1 MEALVGAI
9 TVGSRGI
16 WPETV
21 EPVAPVAPE
30 AQEVVVRVS
39 TVGSQGTLRGNALR
53 LRTEKEKE

>member
-1 MEALVGAI
+1 MEAVVGAI

-21 EPVAPVAPE
+21 EPVAPE
-30 AQEVVVRVS
+30 AQGVVVRVS

-53 LRTEKEKE
+53 LKTEKEKE

>member
-1 MEALVGAI
+1 MVGAI

-21 EPVAPVAPE
+21 EPVAPE

>member
-1 MEALVGAI
+1 MEAVVGAI

-21 EPVAPVAPE
+21 EPVAPVEPE

>member
-1 MEALVGAI
+1 MEAVVGAI

-21 EPVAPVAPE
+21 EPE

-53 LRTEKEKE
+53 LQTEKEKE

>member
-1 MEALVGAI
+1 MEAVVGAI

-21 EPVAPVAPE
+21 EPAAPVAPE

>member
-1 MEALVGAI
+1 MVGAI

-30 AQEVVVRVS
+30 AQGVVVRVS